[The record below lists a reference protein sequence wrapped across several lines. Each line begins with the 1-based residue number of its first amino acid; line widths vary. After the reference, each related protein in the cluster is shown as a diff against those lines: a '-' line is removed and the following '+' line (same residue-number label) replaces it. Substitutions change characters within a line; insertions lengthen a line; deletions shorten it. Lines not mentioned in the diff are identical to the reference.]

1 MKEDISGLIESAM
14 TGDRQSMDQLIQR
27 VQPRIR
33 AYILRSTLNEDLT
46 EDIVQE
52 TMLQLITSLKTLTD
66 ITRFWP
72 WLYKIAS
79 NKKISHFRKA
89 KTHPAMHFS
98 NMEPHL
104 LESAM
109 EDEYADDATEKPALQ
124 ELHKLI
130 MATMQKL
137 SGTER
142 SILSLRCFEDMPY
155 DQIAE
160 ISGCTQSTARVQFLR
175 ARKKLRSSLKRQGL
189 SGKAI
194 LPSLVLFGKL
204 TADKTLAP
212 SVTSASVTLNT
223 GMTTAQVAVAT
234 IKAGFVQYATT
245 TATAAAVVILAHIGW
260 NQMHPHPY
268 PDREDVQTIHYTVQG
283 VGELDES
290 DLEKAVRPNNR
301 SRKGDVDEGP
311 YYSKGAFEQYLQ
323 FPDGPDGPVLVR
335 MQRWGLDAATHQN
348 TDKLC
353 GWLQNGRANYYFA
366 KGFADGS
373 TRIYITN
380 DPIGMLILPTDSPEM
395 VDFLME
401 HCGNLD
407 RIRYTRDRK
416 TGLLTG
422 KYDNRVPAVKDY
434 KTEYAYNSL
443 TEADFTP
450 FWPKD
455 AGVYDER
462 DAMHYRGWTLFSFE
476 GHLGETPI
484 HGKGKLPFT
493 YEAWQDNKPWLDIQI
508 GDSIHILD
516 TENGAYLVDTATGKV
531 TSYPSGTFFTGISR
545 PWTGLR
551 AYDTLRRDAANE
563 RIPFKA
569 KRIGETA
576 TVNLSR
582 EIGDSTYNVNY
593 TIEMYTDVISRIDLI
608 EEGENP
614 VTGQLTFTYAQDDLA
629 DWRAGFTEPTV
640 PTKKTTD
647 RQFAKHHWLL
657 DLLEKRYGT
666 PQTVLAAQ

>member
-1 MKEDISGLIESAM
+1 MKEDISGLIESAIA
-14 TGDRQSMDQLIQR
+14 GDQQSMDELIRR

-52 TMLQLITSLKTLTD
+52 TMLQLITSLKTLTN

-72 WLYKIAS
+72 WLYKIAA
-79 NKKISHFRKA
+79 NKKISHFRKT
-89 KTHPAMHFS
+89 KNHPAMHFS
-98 NMEPHL
+98 SMEPHL

-109 EDEYADDATEKPALQ
+109 EDEYSDDVTEKPGLQ

-160 ISGCTQSTARVQFLR
+160 INDCTQSTARVQFLR
-175 ARKKLRSSLKRQGL
+175 ARKKLKSSLLRQGL

-223 GMTTAQVAVAT
+223 GMTTVQVAIAT
-234 IKAGFVQYATT
+234 VKAGVVQYT
-245 TATAAAVVILAHIGW
+245 TATAAAAAVVVLAHLGW
-260 NQMHPHPY
+260 AQMHPHPY
-268 PDREDVQTIHYTVQG
+268 PDREDVQSVHYTVQG

-290 DLEKAVRPNNR
+290 NLEEVMRPNNR

-323 FPDGPDGPVLVR
+323 FPEGPDGPVLVR
-335 MQRWGLDAATHQN
+335 MQRWELDKVTHQ
-348 TDKLC
+348 KGGKQC
-353 GWLQNGRANYYFA
+353 GWLQNGRANYYHA
-366 KGFADGS
+366 IGFADGS

-395 VDFLME
+395 VDFLMA
-401 HCGNLD
+401 HSNNID
-407 RIRYTRDRK
+407 RIRYTRDQK
-416 TGLLTG
+416 TGLITT
-422 KYDNRVPAVKDY
+422 KHDNRVPEVKDY
-434 KTEYAYNSL
+434 QTEYAYNSL
-443 TEADFTP
+443 TEADFAP
-450 FWPKD
+450 FWSKN
-455 AGVYDER
+455 AAVYDQR

-476 GHLGETPI
+476 GHLGEMEI

-493 YEAWQDNKPWLDIQI
+493 YDAWKDNKPWLDIHL
-508 GDSIHILD
+508 GDSIHIMD
-516 TENGAYLVDTATGKV
+516 TEKGACLTDITTGKV
-531 TSYPSGTFFTGISR
+531 TSYPAGTFFTGIGR

-551 AYDTLRRDAANE
+551 AYDTLRRDAATE
-563 RIPFKA
+563 RIPFEA
-569 KRIGETA
+569 ERIGETA

-582 EIGDSTYNVNY
+582 QLGNSTYSVNY
-593 TIEMYTDVISRIDLI
+593 TIDMLTDVITQIDLT
-608 EEGENP
+608 EDGENP
-614 VTGQLTFTYAQDDLA
+614 VAGQLTFTYAQDDLA
-629 DWRAGFTEPTV
+629 DWQRRFTEPTV
-640 PTKKTTD
+640 PTEKPTD

-657 DLLEKRYGT
+657 DLLEKRSGN
-666 PQTVLAAQ
+666 QQAVLAAQ